1 MAHVF
6 RERTGE
12 EVQNILNLAPCL
24 LFSAA
29 LIAKAQNLVRFL
41 ALAVSRHHVKS
52 CDAFYLL

>member
-12 EVQNILNLAPCL
+12 EVQNILNLAPRL
-24 LFSAA
+24 LFSAV
-29 LIAKAQNLVRFL
+29 LIAKTQNLVRL
-41 ALAVSRHHVKS
+41 WALVVSRHHVKS